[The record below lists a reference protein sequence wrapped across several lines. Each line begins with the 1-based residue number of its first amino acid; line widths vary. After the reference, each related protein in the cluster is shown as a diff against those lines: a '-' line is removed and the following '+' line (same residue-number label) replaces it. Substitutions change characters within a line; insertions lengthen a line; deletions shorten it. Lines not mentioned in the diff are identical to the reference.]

1 MIQVTSFL
9 LGIGAAWALPALARV
24 IRPVIVEAAVA
35 GMALFEESRRVMA
48 EQIETIEDI
57 AAEARA
63 RREETLA
70 SANGHYA
77 AEADDAGDAM
87 AGEEPEPER
96 GRRRGERVS
105 RRRTA

>member
-1 MIQVTSFL
+1 MVQITSFL
-9 LGIGAAWALPALARV
+9 LGVGAACALPALARV

-35 GMALFEESRRVMA
+35 GMALFEEGRRVVA

-63 RREETLA
+63 RREEAIAAT
-70 SANGHYA
+70 NGHHA
-77 AEADDAGDAM
+77 AEGDELVAD
-87 AGEEPEPER
+87 EEPEPEPER